1 MIAERLYHLAE
12 TNNWFSNLQADF
24 RKGHSCMDQI
34 IRLSQAIE
42 DGFQRKSMNHAVKVL
57 LDYSKAFDT
66 VWLSR
71 LLLSMADKVVPLEYV
86 KWINSFL
93 LNRQASV
100 RLHGTTSSSSR
111 KLQQG
116 MSQGC
121 VLSPLL
127 FLCFINNFAE

>member
-1 MIAERLYHLAE
+1 
-12 TNNWFSNLQADF
+12 
-24 RKGHSCMDQI
+24 
-34 IRLSQAIE
+34 
-42 DGFQRKSMNHAVKVL
+42 MNRAVMVL

-66 VWLSR
+66 VWRSR
-71 LLLSMADKVVPLEYV
+71 LLLSMADKGVPLEYV

-100 RLHGTTSSSSR
+100 RLHGTTSSSR

-116 MSQGC
+116 VPQGC

-127 FLCFINNFAE
+127 FLFFINNLAEKR